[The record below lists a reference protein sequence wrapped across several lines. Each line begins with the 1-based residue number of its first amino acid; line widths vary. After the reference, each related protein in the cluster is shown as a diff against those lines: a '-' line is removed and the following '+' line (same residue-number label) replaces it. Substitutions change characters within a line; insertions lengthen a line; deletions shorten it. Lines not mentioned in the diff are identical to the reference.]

1 MYNVYLYIIVMALVT
16 FAIRALPLTLIR
28 GEIKSKRVRRFL
40 YFVPYATLSAMT
52 FPAILSATSNIRSAV
67 AGLVVAL
74 ILAVNRRGLLIVAL
88 GACLAVFIVES
99 LPI

>member
-1 MYNVYLYIIVMALVT
+1 
-16 FAIRALPLTLIR
+16 
-28 GEIKSKRVRRFL
+28 
-40 YFVPYATLSAMT
+40 MT

>member
-28 GEIKSKRVRRFL
+28 GEIKSKRIRRFL

>member
-1 MYNVYLYIIVMALVT
+1 MYSVYLYIIVMAVVT

-28 GEIKSKRVRRFL
+28 GEIKSKRIRLFL

-52 FPAILSATSNIRSAV
+52 FPAILSATSDIRSAA
-67 AGLVVAL
+67 AGFAVAL
-74 ILAVNRRGLLIVAL
+74 ILAVKRRGLLIVAL
-88 GACLAVFIVES
+88 GACLTVFIVES